1 MMVMLMV
8 IVVVVRHAAKMLRTG
23 AKVKRRVMTGRPS
36 PAMLAGHGGFFAM
49 TTPHLI
55 YFSDPMCSWCYGFSP
70 VIEDIRHT
78 FGRALPIRL
87 VMGGLRPGTETPMTE
102 EAKLEIADHWTH
114 VHEATGLPFDGSG
127 MSRPGFV
134 YDTDPAARAVVVAR
148 RESEE
153 IAATF
158 LGRTQRAFYAEGRD
172 VTTAQV
178 LGDLAEEVGLDRE
191 EFLATWASAE
201 AKEETW
207 RDYAISQRAGVTG
220 FPTLVAGPNAEGVYG
235 VVTRGF
241 APAEQVVG
249 ILREWLDRI
258 AA

>member
-1 MMVMLMV
+1 
-8 IVVVVRHAAKMLRTG
+8 
-23 AKVKRRVMTGRPS
+23 
-36 PAMLAGHGGFFAM
+36 M

-70 VIEDIRHT
+70 VVEDIRRA
-78 FGRALPIRL
+78 FGRALPIRV
-87 VMGGLRPGTETPMTE
+87 VMGGLRPGTEHPMTE
-102 EAKLEIADHWTH
+102 EAKIEIADHWTH
-114 VHEATGLPFDGSG
+114 VREATGLPFNGAG
-127 MSRPGFV
+127 MSAPGFV

-148 RESEE
+148 RDGEE
-153 IAATF
+153 MASAF
-158 LGRTQRAFYAEGRD
+158 LSRTQRAFYAEGRD
-172 VTTAQV
+172 VTTAEV
-178 LGDLAEEVGLDRE
+178 LADLADELGLERE
-191 EFLATWASAE
+191 GFLEAWSSEA

-241 APAEQVVG
+241 APGEQVVT